1 MNTRRLQNAQ
11 DKKRFQL
18 DAPAKVNLC
27 LSVKYPPQNGYHL
40 LDSVFYELPLHDTV
54 TVDVLPIDDCIDKRG
69 CACTETGTT
78 VTLDCGPINIPTE
91 DNLIFKAIDAFE
103 HELDCELVAFDEAL
117 SIHVEKRIP
126 AGGGLGGGSSDAAA
140 MLKVCVEIMGVEP
153 EDERVLKVA
162 RNLGADVAFFLHGG
176 CALMDGRG
184 DTLVRRLPAF
194 PLPIVL
200 MGEAQGISTA
210 RIYRDFDNNPPDAPD
225 AQTLVRALD
234 AFPEWGASMEQKLE
248 LAQLCANNL
257 EPAAFEALPRL
268 RERVERARRDPDVL
282 HALVT
287 GSGATS
293 YAICA
298 DEGAAIRFERRAA
311 AYCDW
316 TCIC

>member
-1 MNTRRLQNAQ
+1 M
-11 DKKRFQL
+11 
-18 DAPAKVNLC
+18 
-27 LSVKYPPQNGYHL
+27 
-40 LDSVFYELPLHDTV
+40 TV
-54 TVDVLPIDDCIDKRG
+54 EVRSIDDCIDKRA
-69 CACTETGTT
+69 CACTEAGTA
-78 VTLDCGPINIPTE
+78 VVLDCGPIAIPTE
-91 DNLIFKAIDAFE
+91 ENLVFKAIDAFE
-103 HELDCELVAFDEAL
+103 HELYCELAAFDEGL
-117 SIHVEKRIP
+117 SVHVDKRIP

-140 MLKVCVEIMGVEP
+140 MLKACSRIVRVDPG
-153 EDERVLKVA
+153 DERVLKVA
-162 RNLGADVAFFLHGG
+162 RSLGADVAFFLQGG

-184 DTLVRRLPAF
+184 DTLVRPLPLF

-210 RIYRDFDNNPPDAPD
+210 RIYHDFDNEPPAAPD
-225 AQTLVRALD
+225 ARAL
-234 AFPEWGASMEQKLE
+234 AKVLEGFPEWGASFEQKRE
-248 LAQLCANNL
+248 LARLCANNL

-268 RERVERARRDPDVL
+268 QERVERARRDPDVL